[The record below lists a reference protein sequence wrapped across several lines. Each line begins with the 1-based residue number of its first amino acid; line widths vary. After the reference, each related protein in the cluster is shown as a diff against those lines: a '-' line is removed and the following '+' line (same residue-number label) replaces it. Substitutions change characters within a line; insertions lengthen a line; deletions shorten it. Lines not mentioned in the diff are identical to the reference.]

1 MKEQLV
7 LGIGEVLWDI
17 FPAKN
22 LQIMGGAPANFVFHT
37 AQMGLQSLLISAVG
51 KDNLGLA
58 LRKELEQHQIKHHL
72 QTTDYETGSVIVSL
86 DLNGIP
92 SYEIKEPVAW
102 DFIDINENLV
112 AVAKQAAAICFG
124 SLAQRNEHSHKTI
137 LKIVNSTP
145 SNALRIL
152 DINLRQHYY
161 TKSIIESSMQACNVL
176 KLNEEEI
183 MQLPTI
189 LNWTVNKESSI
200 ITHINQYYPN
210 IHTLMLTKGAEGSSI
225 YNQEGICLSTLGTP
239 NTTIV
244 DTVGAGDAFIG
255 ATCAELSR
263 GASIE
268 DAARMGAIAGAL
280 ATTVKGAVPSLPTRE
295 AVLAAQK
302 S

>member
-1 MKEQLV
+1 MKDQLV
-7 LGIGEVLWDI
+7 IGIGEVLWDI
-17 FPAKN
+17 FPEKK

-72 QTTDYETGSVIVSL
+72 QTTDCETGSVLVSL

-102 DFIDINENLV
+102 DFIDINENLI

-145 SNALRIL
+145 SNALRIF

-161 TKSIIESSMQACNVL
+161 TKSIIEASMKACNVL
-176 KLNEEEI
+176 KLNEYELV
-183 MQLPTI
+183 QLPLI
-189 LNWTVNKESSI
+189 LNWKVDQETNTIANINK
-200 ITHINQYYPN
+200 YFPN
-210 IHTLMLTKGAEGSSI
+210 IHTLILTKGAAGSSI
-225 YNQEGICLSTLGTP
+225 YNQDGICLSTLDTP

-244 DTVGAGDAFIG
+244 DTVGAGDAFTAAFVACILKG
-255 ATCAELSR
+255 HSITSAHQKAVELAAFVCSR
-263 GASIE
+263 A
-268 DAARMGAIAGAL
+268 GAIPL
-280 ATTVKGAVPSLPTRE
+280 HP
-295 AVLAAQK
+295 
-302 S
+302 

>member
-102 DFIDINENLV
+102 DFIDINENLI

-124 SLAQRNEHSHKTI
+124 SLAQRSEQSHKTI

-176 KLNEEEI
+176 KLNEVEI
-183 MQLPTI
+183 MQLPII
-189 LNWTVNKESSI
+189 LNWTADKESSI
-200 ITHINQYYPN
+200 ITHINHYYPN
-210 IHTLMLTKGAEGSSI
+210 IHTLILTKGAEGSSI

-244 DTVGAGDAFIG
+244 DTVGAGDAFTAAFVACILKG
-255 ATCAELSR
+255 HCIAAAHQKAVEL
-263 GASIE
+263 
-268 DAARMGAIAGAL
+268 AAFVCSQVGAIPL
-280 ATTVKGAVPSLPTRE
+280 HS
-295 AVLAAQK
+295 
-302 S
+302 

>member
-1 MKEQLV
+1 MKQQLV
-7 LGIGEVLWDI
+7 IGIGEVLWDI
-17 FPAKN
+17 FPEKK
-22 LQIMGGAPANFVFHT
+22 LQIMGGAPANFVFHA

-72 QTTDYETGSVIVSL
+72 QTTDYETGSVLVSL

-102 DFIDINENLV
+102 DFIDINENLI

-124 SLAQRNEHSHKTI
+124 SLAQRNEYSHKTI
-137 LKIVNSTP
+137 LKIVNST
-145 SNALRIL
+145 STNALRIF

-161 TKSIIESSMQACNVL
+161 TKSIIEASMKACNVL

-183 MQLPTI
+183 MQLPII

-210 IHTLMLTKGAEGSSI
+210 IHTLILTKGAAGSSI
-225 YNQEGICLSTLGTP
+225 YNQDGICLSSLGTP

-244 DTVGAGDAFIG
+244 DTVGAGDAFTAAFVACILKG
-255 ATCAELSR
+255 HSIAAAHQKAVEL
-263 GASIE
+263 
-268 DAARMGAIAGAL
+268 AAFVCSQAGAIPL
-280 ATTVKGAVPSLPTRE
+280 HS
-295 AVLAAQK
+295 
-302 S
+302 

>member
-1 MKEQLV
+1 MKDQLV
-7 LGIGEVLWDI
+7 IGIGEVLWDI
-17 FPAKN
+17 FPEKK

-51 KDNLGLA
+51 KDNLGLV

-72 QTTDYETGSVIVSL
+72 QTTDYETGSVLVSL

-102 DFIDINENLV
+102 DFIDINENLI

-124 SLAQRNEHSHKTI
+124 SLAQRHEHSHKTI

-161 TKSIIESSMQACNVL
+161 TKSIIESSMKACNVL
-176 KLNEEEI
+176 KLNEDELV
-183 MQLPTI
+183 QLPLI
-189 LNWTVNKESSI
+189 LNWKVDQETNTIANINK
-200 ITHINQYYPN
+200 YFPN
-210 IHTLMLTKGAEGSSI
+210 IHTLILTKGAAGSSI
-225 YNQEGICLSTLGTP
+225 YNQDGICLSSLGTP

-244 DTVGAGDAFIG
+244 DTVGAGDAFTAAFVACILKG
-255 ATCAELSR
+255 HSIAAAHQKAVEL
-263 GASIE
+263 
-268 DAARMGAIAGAL
+268 AAFVCSQAGAIPL
-280 ATTVKGAVPSLPTRE
+280 HS
-295 AVLAAQK
+295 
-302 S
+302 

>member
-1 MKEQLV
+1 MKDQLV
-7 LGIGEVLWDI
+7 IGIGEVLWDI

-72 QTTDYETGSVIVSL
+72 QTTDYETGSVLVSL

-92 SYEIKEPVAW
+92 SYDIKEPVAW

-112 AVAKQAAAICFG
+112 AAAKQAAAICFG

-183 MQLPTI
+183 MQLPII
-189 LNWTVNKESSI
+189 LNWSVNKESSI

-210 IHTLMLTKGAEGSSI
+210 IHTLMLTKGAAGSSI
-225 YNQEGICLSTLGTP
+225 YNQDGICLSSLGTP

-244 DTVGAGDAFIG
+244 DTVGAGDAFTAAFVACILKG
-255 ATCAELSR
+255 HSIAAAHLKAVEL
-263 GASIE
+263 
-268 DAARMGAIAGAL
+268 AAFVCSQAGAIPL
-280 ATTVKGAVPSLPTRE
+280 HS
-295 AVLAAQK
+295 
-302 S
+302 

>member
-1 MKEQLV
+1 
-7 LGIGEVLWDI
+7 
-17 FPAKN
+17 
-22 LQIMGGAPANFVFHT
+22 
-37 AQMGLQSLLISAVG
+37 MGLQSLLISAVG

-72 QTTDYETGSVIVSL
+72 QTTDYETGSVLVSL

-244 DTVGAGDAFIG
+244 DTVGAGDAFTAAFVACILKG
-255 ATCAELSR
+255 HSIAAAHQKAVEL
-263 GASIE
+263 
-268 DAARMGAIAGAL
+268 AAFVCSQAGAIPL
-280 ATTVKGAVPSLPTRE
+280 HS
-295 AVLAAQK
+295 
-302 S
+302 

>member
-72 QTTDYETGSVIVSL
+72 QTTDYETGSVLVSL

-102 DFIDINENLV
+102 DFIDINENLI

-124 SLAQRNEHSHKTI
+124 SLAQRNENSHKTI
-137 LKIVNSTP
+137 LKIVNSRP
-145 SNALRIL
+145 SNALRIF

-161 TKSIIESSMQACNVL
+161 TKSIIEASMKACNVL
-176 KLNEEEI
+176 KLNEDELV
-183 MQLPTI
+183 QLPLI
-189 LNWTVNKESSI
+189 LNWKVDQETNTIANINK
-200 ITHINQYYPN
+200 YFPN
-210 IHTLMLTKGAEGSSI
+210 IHTLILTKGAAGSSI
-225 YNQEGICLSTLGTP
+225 YNQDGICLSSLGTP

-244 DTVGAGDAFIG
+244 DTVGAGDAFTAAFVACILKG
-255 ATCAELSR
+255 HSITAAHQKAVEL
-263 GASIE
+263 
-268 DAARMGAIAGAL
+268 AAFVCSQAGAIPL
-280 ATTVKGAVPSLPTRE
+280 HS
-295 AVLAAQK
+295 
-302 S
+302 

>member
-72 QTTDYETGSVIVSL
+72 QTTDYETGSVLVSL

-124 SLAQRNEHSHKTI
+124 SLAQRSEQSHKTI

-176 KLNEEEI
+176 KLNEVEI
-183 MQLPTI
+183 MQLPII
-189 LNWTVNKESSI
+189 LNWTADKESSI
-200 ITHINQYYPN
+200 ITHINHYYPN
-210 IHTLMLTKGAEGSSI
+210 IHTLILTKGAEGSSI

-244 DTVGAGDAFIG
+244 DTVGAGDAFTAAFVACTLKGHSI
-255 ATCAELSR
+255 AAAHLKAVEL
-263 GASIE
+263 
-268 DAARMGAIAGAL
+268 AAFVCSQAGAIPL
-280 ATTVKGAVPSLPTRE
+280 HS
-295 AVLAAQK
+295 
-302 S
+302 

>member
-7 LGIGEVLWDI
+7 IGIGEVLWDI
-17 FPAKN
+17 FPEKK

-72 QTTDYETGSVIVSL
+72 QTTDYETGSVLVSL

-102 DFIDINENLV
+102 DFIDINENLI

-124 SLAQRNEHSHKTI
+124 SLAQRSEQSHKTI

-176 KLNEEEI
+176 KLNEVEI
-183 MQLPTI
+183 MQLPII
-189 LNWTVNKESSI
+189 LNWTADKESSI
-200 ITHINQYYPN
+200 ITHINHYYPK
-210 IHTLMLTKGAEGSSI
+210 IHTLILTKGAEGSSI

-244 DTVGAGDAFIG
+244 DTVGAGDAFTAAFVACILKG
-255 ATCAELSR
+255 H
-263 GASIE
+263 SI
-268 DAARMGAIAGAL
+268 AAAHQKAVKLAAFVCSQAGAIPL
-280 ATTVKGAVPSLPTRE
+280 HS
-295 AVLAAQK
+295 
-302 S
+302 